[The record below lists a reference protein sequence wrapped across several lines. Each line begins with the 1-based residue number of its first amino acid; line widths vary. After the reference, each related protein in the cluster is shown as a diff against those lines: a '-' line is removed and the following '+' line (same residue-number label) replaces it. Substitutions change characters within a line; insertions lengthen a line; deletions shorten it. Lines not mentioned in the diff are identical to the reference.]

1 PGSWAYDKSV
11 ETGGFYGARAAKD
24 AARRELAAAGVPTG
38 FEFTLVHPTSSTFNA
53 MAQALQAQL
62 GEIGVK
68 VNLQGKQIGAVLD
81 DLFGSKFQ
89 ALMIDWGG
97 RIDEALVFP
106 AFFGT
111 GGGNNFGKYS
121 NPEVDRLVTAA
132 GEAPDIAARSRL
144 YQQAQK
150 LITEDSAHVW
160 LTVPSEIKAYT
171 RRVRGFVNFG
181 DWRLRAE
188 TITLGS

>member
-1 PGSWAYDKSV
+1 MTAVDLLLRYPAN
-11 ETGGFYGARAAKD
+11 EP
-24 AARRELAAAGVPTG
+24 LAA
-38 FEFTLVHPTSSTFNA
+38 LVS
-53 MAQALQAQL
+53 
-62 GEIGVK
+62 GG
-68 VNLQGKQIGAVLD
+68 
-81 DLFGSKFQ
+81 GS
-89 ALMIDWGG
+89 AAHNSWTILA
-97 RIDEALVFP
+97 RPSEALVFP